1 MSTLTRPENPGTYIK
16 LVGESAVRPPAN
28 VAASVAIPITHDW
41 GPLGKEEGVQELE
54 VFAAFDSVFGNT
66 ATEGRN
72 AILGTCVGPGVPGEP
87 GAGSVFAYRMSSSS
101 VKAAKSEI
109 KNTAAAAAL
118 IVTGYYKG
126 TRGNRISYV
135 IDADPVNAAN
145 ARFTIR
151 LDGAVQERYSFAKTD
166 ITTLVA
172 SINSRSKLLKAE
184 LKATGTALATTTG
197 TSLTEGNDGASLS
210 ATEWE
215 EALAALEK
223 EDISIFAPFNLPSA
237 ETAIVAMVFAW
248 TITQAE
254 NQTPVTTVLGGSA
267 SETLSEAIT
276 AAGLVRSEHVIRLT
290 GGEFFDE
297 FLDAKVNTAQLA
309 PRIAGI
315 LAGRGEESSLTFAPV
330 AGLKQVGSVAV
341 ATDEL
346 AAAANQGL
354 TVFRR
359 ASRADT
365 ELVIAKGVT
374 TFIEQTNPDKPYELF
389 SDPRIVRVGDLFLR
403 RMKEW
408 GDENIVGPTRVIET
422 TQAAVRQRGLAEI
435 SDLLT
440 RGMILPGT
448 NTADKPFFR
457 IVEEPGPNFNDA
469 IVFEFGFK
477 FARTT
482 NFLIGTGK
490 VR

>member
-1 MSTLTRPENPGTYIK
+1 MSTLTRPDNPGTYIK

-28 VAASVAIPITHDW
+28 VAASVAIPIVHDW
-41 GPLGKEEGVQELE
+41 GPLGKEEGVQEVE
-54 VFAAFDSVFGNT
+54 VFAGFDAVFGNT

-72 AILGTCVGPGVPGEP
+72 AVLGSCIGPGVPGEP
-87 GAGSVFAYRMSSSS
+87 GAGSNFVYRMAASA
-101 VKAAKSEI
+101 VKAATKEI

-118 IVTGYYKG
+118 ILTGFYKG
-126 TRGNRISYV
+126 TRGNRISFV
-135 IDADPVNAAN
+135 IDADPVNVAN
-145 ARFTIR
+145 ARLTIR
-151 LDGAVQERYSFAKTD
+151 LDGAVQERYSYAKTD
-166 ITTLVA
+166 ITSLATSVNA
-172 SINSRSKLLKAE
+172 RSKLVKAE
-184 LKATGTALATTTG
+184 MKATGVALATTAG
-197 TSLTEGNDGASLS
+197 TSLAEGNDGASLS

-223 EDISIFAPFNLPSA
+223 EDISIFTSFNLTTA
-237 ETAIVAMVFAW
+237 ETVAMVYAW
-248 TITQAE
+248 TITQSE
-254 NQTPVTTVLGGSA
+254 NQTPVTTVLGGA
-267 SETLSEAIT
+267 ATETLAEAIT
-276 AAGLVRSEHVIRLT
+276 KAELVRSEHVIRIT

-297 FLDAKVNTAQLA
+297 FLDAKVSTAQVA

-330 AGLKQVGSVAV
+330 AGLKQIGSVAI

-346 AAAANQGL
+346 AAAATAGL

-359 ASRADT
+359 ASREDT
-365 ELVIAKGVT
+365 ELVVAKGVT
-374 TFIEQTNPDKPYELF
+374 TFVEQTNPDKPYELF

-403 RMKEW
+403 RMKRW
-408 GDENIVGPTRVIET
+408 GDEKIVGPTRVIET
-422 TQAAVRQRGLAEI
+422 TMAAVRQRGLAEI
-435 SDLLT
+435 SDLLL

-448 NTADKPFFR
+448 NVADKPFFR
-457 IVEEPGPNFNDA
+457 MVEEPGPNFTDA

>member
-1 MSTLTRPENPGTYIK
+1 MATLTRPENPGTYIH

-28 VAASVAIPITHDW
+28 VAASVAIPIVHDW
-41 GPLGKEEGVQELE
+41 GPLGKEEGVKEVE
-54 VFAAFDSVFGNT
+54 VFASFDSQFGNT

-72 AILGTCVGPGVPGEP
+72 AVLGACVGPGVPGQP
-87 GAGSVFAYRMSSSS
+87 GAGTVYVYRMAASS
-101 VKAAKSEI
+101 VKAAKLEI
-109 KNTAAAAAL
+109 KNTAAAAAIIL
-118 IVTGYYKG
+118 TAFYKG
-126 TRGNRISYV
+126 TRGNRISVV
-135 IDADPVNAAN
+135 IDADPVTPAN
-145 ARFTIR
+145 ARLTIR
-151 LDGAVQERYSFAKTD
+151 LDGAVQERYSFVKTD
-166 ITTLVA
+166 ITGLATAV
-172 SINSRSKLLKAE
+172 NSRSKLVKAE
-184 LKATGTALATTTG
+184 MKATGVALATTAG
-197 TSLTEGNDGASLS
+197 SSLTEGNDGASLS

-223 EDISIFAPFNLPSA
+223 EDISIFAPFNLVTP
-237 ETAIVAMVFAW
+237 EIVAMVYTW
-248 TITQAE
+248 TLTQAE
-254 NQTPVTTVLGGSA
+254 NQTPVTTVLGGA
-267 SETLSEAIT
+267 GSENLSEAIT
-276 AAGLVRSEHVIRLT
+276 KAESVRSEHVIRLA
-290 GGEFFDE
+290 GGEFFDS
-297 FLDAKVNTAQLA
+297 FIDQKVTTSQLA

-315 LAGRGEESSLTFAPV
+315 LAGRGEESSLTFASV
-330 AGLKQVGSVAV
+330 AGLQQVGSVAI

-346 AAAANQGL
+346 AAAAAQGL

-359 ASRADT
+359 ASRADA
-365 ELVIAKGVT
+365 ELMIAKGVT

-422 TQAAVRQRGLAEI
+422 TMAAVNQKGLAEI

-457 IVEEPGPNFNDA
+457 IVEDAGPNFEDA